1 MRVFLP
7 KGTLPTPYVDFL
19 SAHPLPSIPLATPT
33 SGNFHGFDARALL
46 KWLGHGKQEYGL
58 SSVSLE
64 DIADQYTVWRLL
76 TDGGRE
82 MATD

>member
-7 KGTLPTPYVDFL
+7 RGTLSQPYVDFL
-19 SAHPLPSIPLATPT
+19 SAHPFSLIPLATPT
-33 SGNFHGFDARALL
+33 SGDFHRFDARALL
-46 KWLGHGKQEYGL
+46 KWLGYGKQDFGL
-58 SSVSLE
+58 SSIALE

-82 MATD
+82 MALD